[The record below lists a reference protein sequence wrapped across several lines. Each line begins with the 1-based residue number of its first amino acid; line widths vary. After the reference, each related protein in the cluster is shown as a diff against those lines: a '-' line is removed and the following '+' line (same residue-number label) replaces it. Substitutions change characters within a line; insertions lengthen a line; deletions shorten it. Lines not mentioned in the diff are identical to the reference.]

1 MGTTVTNVEC
11 VIVTT
16 LAVAFALALL
26 LRKLKR
32 SRPEL
37 NIGRQFTVGF
47 VLRLLVIAGVAATG
61 VGQTLRGP
69 DELHWLAEAHLL
81 AGMSWSSPQWLPFDQ
96 KSFLHVIVFA
106 SQLKILGSPT
116 GALRIT
122 QIGISLAGAI
132 LIVAAIH
139 DLAGSKAARLG
150 AWIICLEPAG
160 LFFDSLLLKEPLTE
174 LGGGLLIFGASKVWR
189 RLEARGILLMGLGAA
204 IAMGARWYIGAM
216 LMGCA
221 VVIILHASLRQA
233 SGNLR
238 ALPLIYGMVA
248 VIAVSIPIV
257 LKATSH
263 KSLEENLQPL
273 QSAESTSGTNTN
285 ASGGHLAL
293 EKVNFSTREA
303 IAENLPVRIDDVLVH
318 PYPWQLSDTSQRLG
332 ALGSLVA
339 LAIFAL
345 LIRFALA
352 CRGEIMAR
360 AGPVLYP
367 LLFLLIGYA
376 LATGN
381 AGQGFRYRT
390 HLVTLA
396 IAAMVMLRA
405 RALEKHAWTDD
416 RAAAPGV
423 SGAGA
428 ALVGSP
434 SA

>member
-1 MGTTVTNVEC
+1 MGAAVIAVEC

-16 LAVAFALALL
+16 LAVGFALALL
-26 LRKLKR
+26 LARLR
-32 SRPEL
+32 RGRPEL
-37 NIGRQFTVGF
+37 AIGTQFGVGF

-69 DELHWLAEAHLL
+69 DELHWLAEAHIL
-81 AGMSWSSPQWLPFDQ
+81 AGMSWSSPQWLPFDRQ
-96 KSFLHVIVFA
+96 SFLHVIVFA
-106 SQLKILGSPT
+106 AQMKALGSPP
-116 GALRIT
+116 GAMRIA
-122 QIGISLAGAI
+122 QVAISLAGAM
-132 LIVAAIH
+132 LLVAAVH
-139 DLAGSKAARLG
+139 DLAGAKAARVG
-150 AWIICLEPAG
+150 AWILCLEPAS
-160 LFFDSLLLKEPLTE
+160 LFFSSLLLKEPLME
-174 LGGGLLIFGASKVWR
+174 LGGGMLVLGASRVWR
-189 RLEARGILLMGLGAA
+189 RLEARGILLMGLGGA
-204 IAMGARWYIGAM
+204 IAMGARWYIGAL
-216 LMGCA
+216 LMACA
-221 VVIILHASLRQA
+221 VLILLHASLRQA
-233 SGNLR
+233 SGNIR

-248 VIAVSIPIV
+248 VIAISVPII

-263 KSLEENLQPL
+263 KSLEENLQPI
-273 QSAESTSGTNTN
+273 QSAESTSGTSTN
-285 ASGGHLAL
+285 VSGGHLAL

-303 IAENLPVRIDDVLVH
+303 IAENLPARIEDVLLH

-332 ALGSLVA
+332 AIGSIVA

-345 LIRFALA
+345 LIRFAIA

-360 AGPVLYP
+360 AGPVIYP

-405 RALEKHAWTDD
+405 RALEKRAWTDD
-416 RAAAPGV
+416 RAPARGV
-423 SGAGA
+423 PASGTP
-428 ALVGSP
+428 LVGSP